1 MSGRAAACAL
11 WPGLGVFRLPRM
23 ETGLHAHHAIQLA
36 LAAGD
41 PLWLRTRADEP
52 ERRVQ
57 GIVLG
62 PDAPHA
68 LRCEGVVVLLYLA
81 PESALARSLRAM
93 TGARLL
99 RELPRDVAG
108 PAARELDAAPLELAR
123 CLRVVRGIG
132 GWGATAAA
140 EAAAATAAAADELPP
155 PDPRVATVLALLAS
169 EPGRRRSLAELAA
182 HVALSPRRLTHLFS
196 REVGIPIRR
205 YAQWLRAVEAVTA
218 LARGRS
224 QTEAALASGFA
235 DAAHMSR
242 AFRRL
247 FGTAPGAFAAAFLSG
262 SRIVQ
267 DAGLAGS

>member
-1 MSGRAAACAL
+1 
-11 WPGLGVFRLPRM
+11 
-23 ETGLHAHHAIQLA
+23 
-36 LAAGD
+36 
-41 PLWLRTRADEP
+41 
-52 ERRVQ
+52 VQ

-132 GWGATAAA
+132 GCGATAAA
-140 EAAAATAAAADELPP
+140 EAAAATATAADELPP

-182 HVALSPRRLTHLFS
+182 HVVLSPRRLTHLFS

-267 DAGLAGS
+267 DAGPAGS